1 MNLFQMLETV
11 DMGSFLTL
19 AEHDSGKVLGLSIY
33 PVVDDLVYPA
43 LYMEQVD
50 MQVLIAKIETLI

>member
-1 MNLFQMLETV
+1 MLETV

-19 AEHDSGKVLGLSIY
+19 AEHDSGKVLSLSIY
-33 PVVDDLVYPA
+33 PVVDELVYPA